1 MTENSL
7 TRPYR
12 TPTLDEMAVI
22 IARAKKLRSETVFAI
37 CAWSAARTR
46 RALRLLISRLTGAFR
61 EPAQR
66 PAVIAE
72 RDLTY

>member
-1 MTENSL
+1 MTENSP

-37 CAWSAARTR
+37 CAWSAARMR
-46 RALRLLISRLTGAFR
+46 RALHLLVSRLSGAFR
-61 EPAQR
+61 EPAQQ
-66 PAVIAE
+66 PAVVSE